1 MSYDYK
7 DQQTNDNKDSNDQIQ
22 ELVIGAAILLSNNRT
37 GIIRYRGAILGEKGL
52 WFGIELI
59 AGAADKR
66 GNNGVKA
73 KKRYFFAPKGRAVFV
88 KRSQIKK
95 VLNKSTKSHLFNIV
109 DPGDSIENR
118 NPQEWTTN
126 DVCRWLAKI
135 DALDAVTIFYVHK
148 IVGTALL
155 KLSPEDLEFKL
166 GIKDKNLITQLFK
179 AKERLVA
186 LTAALP
192 DLREDVALDC
202 DEYKDLDREV
212 GDTVQ
217 RPVLHGKDGRGRSTS
232 SPARP
237 KKRDSYSIP
246 ERTRGKIRNKAG
258 KHLKPQYPPSRGSLK
273 LEHGAIPIPQYKTC
287 KSAPI
292 PITKISEEKSEDQ
305 QLTLSDFG
313 DFDVIEE
320 AASRSPSLG
329 QIQDTPMRNWTCD
342 YVAKW
347 VDSQGGQ
354 AKNYGKLFREKQV
367 TGSQL
372 VGITSNS
379 MEALGVKESG
389 ARQWIIASRDV
400 TIAKQ
405 AVDDLKID

>member
-1 MSYDYK
+1 MSDDYK
-7 DQQTNDNKDSNDQIQ
+7 DQQTNDIKDSNDQSQ
-22 ELVIGAAILLSNNRT
+22 ELVIGAAIQLSNNRT
-37 GIIRYRGAILGEKGL
+37 GIIRYRGAINGEKGL
-52 WFGIELI
+52 WFGIELV

-95 VLNKSTKSHLFNIV
+95 VLNKSTKSNLFNIV
-109 DPGDSIENR
+109 DPADKIASR

-135 DALDAVTIFYVHK
+135 DALDAVTIFYVHG

-186 LTAALP
+186 QTAALP

-217 RPVLHGKDGRGRSTS
+217 RPVLQGKDGRNRSSS

-246 ERTRGKIRNKAG
+246 ERTRGKIRAKAG

-273 LEHGAIPIPQYKTC
+273 LEQGHPIPTYKTC

-292 PITKISEEKSEDQ
+292 PITMTEEKSEEP
-305 QLTLSDFG
+305 LTLSDFG

-320 AASRSPSLG
+320 AGQSRSPSLG
-329 QIQDTPMRNWTCD
+329 TIQDTSMRDWTCD

-347 VDSQGGQ
+347 VDSQGLQ
-354 AKNYGKLFREKQV
+354 AKNYGKLFREKNV

-372 VGITSNS
+372 VAITSNS
-379 MEALGVKESG
+379 MEALGVKESS

-405 AVDDLKID
+405 AVDVLKID

>member
-1 MSYDYK
+1 MSDDYK
-7 DQQTNDNKDSNDQIQ
+7 DQQTNDIKDSNDQSQ
-22 ELVIGAAILLSNNRT
+22 ELVIGAAIQLSNNRT
-37 GIIRYRGAILGEKGL
+37 GIIRYRGAINGEKGL
-52 WFGIELI
+52 WFGIELV

-95 VLNKSTKSHLFNIV
+95 VLNKSTKSNLFNIV
-109 DPGDSIENR
+109 DPADKIASR

-135 DALDAVTIFYVHK
+135 DALDAVTIFYVHG

-186 LTAALP
+186 QTAALP

-217 RPVLHGKDGRGRSTS
+217 RPVLQGKDGRNRSSS

-246 ERTRGKIRNKAG
+246 ERTRGKIRAKAG

-273 LEHGAIPIPQYKTC
+273 LEHGSPIPTYKTC

-292 PITKISEEKSEDQ
+292 PITKITEEKSEEP
-305 QLTLSDFG
+305 LTLSDFG
-313 DFDVIEE
+313 DFDAIEE
-320 AASRSPSLG
+320 AQSRSPSMG
-329 QIQDTPMRNWTCD
+329 NIQDTPMRDWSSD

-347 VDSQGGQ
+347 VDSQGLQ
-354 AKNYGKLFREKQV
+354 AKNYGKLFREKHV
-367 TGSQL
+367 TGAQL
-372 VGITSNS
+372 VAITSNS
-379 MEALGVKESG
+379 MEALGVKESS

>member
-1 MSYDYK
+1 
-7 DQQTNDNKDSNDQIQ
+7 
-22 ELVIGAAILLSNNRT
+22 
-37 GIIRYRGAILGEKGL
+37 L
-52 WFGIELI
+52 WFGIELV

-109 DPGDSIENR
+109 DPADKIENR
-118 NPQEWTTN
+118 NPQEWSTN

-135 DALDAVTIFYVHK
+135 DALDAVTIFYVHG

-155 KLSPEDLEFKL
+155 KLTPEDLEFKL

-186 LTAALP
+186 QTAALP
-192 DLREDVALDC
+192 DLQEDVALDC

-217 RPVLHGKDGRGRSTS
+217 RPVLQGKDGWNRSPS

-246 ERTRGKIRNKAG
+246 ERTRGKIRAKAG

-273 LEHGAIPIPQYKTC
+273 LEYGHPIPTYKTC

-292 PITKISEEKSEDQ
+292 PITRITEEKSEEP
-305 QLTLSDFG
+305 LTLSDFG

-320 AASRSPSLG
+320 ARVSRSPSLG
-329 QIQDTPMRNWTCD
+329 NIQDTPMRDWTCE

-347 VDSQGGQ
+347 VDSQGLQ
-354 AKNYGKLFREKQV
+354 AKNYGKLFREKHV

-372 VGITSNS
+372 VAITSNS
-379 MEALGVKESG
+379 MEALGVKESS

>member
-1 MSYDYK
+1 VDP
-7 DQQTNDNKDSNDQIQ
+7 
-22 ELVIGAAILLSNNRT
+22 
-37 GIIRYRGAILGEKGL
+37 
-52 WFGIELI
+52 
-59 AGAADKR
+59 ADK
-66 GNNGVKA
+66 
-73 KKRYFFAPKGRAVFV
+73 
-88 KRSQIKK
+88 
-95 VLNKSTKSHLFNIV
+95 
-109 DPGDSIENR
+109 IETR

-126 DVCRWLAKI
+126 DVCRWLAKN
-135 DALDAVTIFYVHK
+135 DALGAVTIFFVHG

-186 LTAALP
+186 QTAALP
-192 DLREDVALDC
+192 DLREDEALDC

-217 RPVLHGKDGRGRSTS
+217 RPVLQGKDGRNRSSS

-246 ERTRGKIRNKAG
+246 ERTRGKIRAKAG

-273 LEHGAIPIPQYKTC
+273 LEHGAPPTYKTC

-292 PITKISEEKSEDQ
+292 PITKISEEQSDEPP
-305 QLTLSDFG
+305 LTLSDCA
-313 DFDVIEE
+313 DFDAIEE
-320 AASRSPSLG
+320 AGQSRSPSMG
-329 QIQDTPMRNWTCD
+329 QIQDTPMRDWTCE

-372 VGITSNS
+372 VSITSNS
-379 MEALGVKESG
+379 MEALGVKESS

-400 TIAKQ
+400 TLAKQ